1 MLRLRF
7 YTPGEDGAESIEPG
21 PFFRLI
27 GAMLC
32 RGAGNEPVATYYERW
47 RLTDGEFASVQALEP
62 VVLYFENNAGLASS
76 AYGPYED
83 FHVSQGG
90 AWAGARNLARL
101 DEQTVLWFPPKA
113 HDGWA
118 SILIAPP
125 GTSRFDLERA
135 RTRASAVAEA

>member
-7 YTPGEDGAESIEPG
+7 HNLGAGGAESIEPG

-32 RGAGNEPVATYYERW
+32 RGPANEPVATFLERW
-47 RLTDGEFASVQALEP
+47 RLSDGEFARAEALEP
-62 VVLYFENNAGLASS
+62 VVLYFESNAGLASS
-76 AYGPYED
+76 AFGPFEE
-83 FHVSQGG
+83 FQVSGG
-90 AWAGARNLARL
+90 EARAGARMLARL
-101 DEQTVLWFPPKA
+101 DAESLLWFPPKA
-113 HDGWA
+113 LDGWA

-135 RTRASAVAEA
+135 RVRTGAAAGA